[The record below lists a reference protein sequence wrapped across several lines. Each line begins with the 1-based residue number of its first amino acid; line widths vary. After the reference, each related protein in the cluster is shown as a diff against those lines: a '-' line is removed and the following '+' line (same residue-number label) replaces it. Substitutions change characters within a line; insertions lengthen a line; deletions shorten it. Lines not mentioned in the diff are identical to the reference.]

1 MTNNFNTALTS
12 WKAICCSW
20 SISAKVSW
28 DLAWKET
35 AHPLIQK
42 AILVPYSDL
51 WPGVQKKGEEVKAE
65 WLQKVILAKKSIL
78 WVKSGLYTL
87 ITGQTK
93 ILMKK
98 TAQHQVYGSREQ
110 QADQKAWESLN
121 RDLVTHHFQLHKSLQ
136 TEKAELVTEQEF
148 LLMERGL
155 CVITKRK
162 AMETALPGCGEHSTF
177 KNTSSRLHT
186 PALPCK
192 HTNQT
197 LLWHEKPCTLSS
209 KNPVLEVISAK
220 HSSHLF
226 QKPRG

>member
-1 MTNNFNTALTS
+1 
-12 WKAICCSW
+12 
-20 SISAKVSW
+20 
-28 DLAWKET
+28 
-35 AHPLIQK
+35 
-42 AILVPYSDL
+42 
-51 WPGVQKKGEEVKAE
+51 
-65 WLQKVILAKKSIL
+65 
-78 WVKSGLYTL
+78 
-87 ITGQTK
+87 
-93 ILMKK
+93 MKK

-155 CVITKRK
+155 RVITKRK

-209 KNPVLEVISAK
+209 KNPVLEVISANLLICFRNREDK
-220 HSSHLF
+220 RISSLL
-226 QKPRG
+226 QL